1 MSSTIGITI
10 ILSILCVVFG
20 YFSVKYISDLFVVKP
35 YEEATVGDVTSIE
48 PIYIS
53 ESFGTYETSG
63 DEVVFVTE
71 YDESNNTLY
80 DYVAVLSAD
89 VYNSEKIQA
98 IIKYSYQT
106 DDSNPPATYKIK
118 GRITKMESDLQSLV
132 YEDYSYWN
140 SNAVSDADTDYY
152 LGNYYIDGTDTASG
166 FGFNAITI
174 IAIVFL
180 IFTIVSIVA
189 LINTLRIQKK
199 RSANLKKSKELL
211 ETNHNYKDA
220 MAQIESASTI
230 LYKKSRVYITNDYMV
245 SYSFNGLDIFRIA
258 DINELYGYDKNA
270 NHVSKNFF
278 MSFMFGFAGSLA
290 SNSNVVHELVAVL
303 SDGSFH
309 EFAALSV
316 KANKEHSKIVTDI
329 LRKNSSLTLGRNA
342 TPGSEVTL
350 SPDALD
356 VSKLKG
362 FYGSNDVWSG
372 RSTSVL

>member
-1 MSSTIGITI
+1 MTNKQKNLFNSGMSSTIGITI

-20 YFSVKYISDLFVVKP
+20 YFSVKYISDLFAVKP

-71 YDESNNTLY
+71 YDESSNTLY

-106 DDSNPPATYKIK
+106 DDSNPPTSYKIK

-140 SNAVSDADTDYY
+140 SSAVSDADTDYY

-166 FGFNAITI
+166 FGFNTITI

-199 RSANLKKSKELL
+199 RSANLQKSKELL

-245 SYSFNGLDIFRIA
+245 SYSFNGLDVLESRMLMNYMVTIRMLIMY
-258 DINELYGYDKNA
+258 LRT
-270 NHVSKNFF
+270 
-278 MSFMFGFAGSLA
+278 SLCH
-290 SNSNVVHELVAVL
+290 SCL
-303 SDGSFH
+303 
-309 EFAALSV
+309 AL
-316 KANKEHSKIVTDI
+316 
-329 LRKNSSLTLGRNA
+329 
-342 TPGSEVTL
+342 
-350 SPDALD
+350 PDP
-356 VSKLKG
+356 
-362 FYGSNDVWSG
+362 
-372 RSTSVL
+372 